1 MAYEIL
7 QIIGLFFLL
16 ILSGFFSGSETAILS
31 ISKAKV
37 RHLADDGDKRAKTL
51 YELLDDPH
59 KLLST
64 LLICN
69 NFVNIAASAIATSL
83 AIEFF
88 NSYGVAF
95 ATGGMTLLIL
105 TFGEITPK
113 RVAIRR
119 AERIS
124 LMVAGPIESL
134 SFVLYPIS
142 RVLNFLTDPIIKLSG
157 GDDRE
162 NTLVTEEEI
171 KTLVDVGEK
180 EGVFEE
186 AEREMIHRVFE
197 LGDTVVR
204 ELMTARTDMICLEV
218 KQSMEECL
226 DIITSHGY
234 SRIPVFEEKIDNIVG
249 VIYAKDLLQHLWKG
263 GDSQLES
270 IMRTPYFVP
279 ETKLVNELLKE
290 FQKGEIHMAI
300 IIDEYGGT
308 SGLLTIED
316 IIEEIVGNIFDEYDA
331 GEEEVKIIDENTFII
346 DSRMH
351 IDELAQLMK
360 CDIPEGDFDTAGGFV
375 FDLFDRVP
383 EQGEKIKFEN
393 HEISIEKIDKRRMKK
408 IRVKK
413 IKPKGHYYNPEEPE
427 VKEL

>member
-7 QIIGLFFLL
+7 KIIGLFFLL
-16 ILSGFFSGSETAILS
+16 ILSGLFSGSETAILS
-31 ISKAKV
+31 VSKAKV
-37 RHLADDGDKRAKTL
+37 RHLADDGVKSANTL
-51 YELLDDPH
+51 FKLLDDPH
-59 KLLST
+59 RLLST
-64 LLICN
+64 ILICN

-83 AIEFF
+83 AIEYF

-113 RVAIRR
+113 RIAIRH
-119 AERIS
+119 AERTS
-124 LMVAGPIESL
+124 LLVAGPIASI
-134 SFVLYPIS
+134 SFILYPIS
-142 RVLNFLTDPIIKLSG
+142 KVLNALTDPVIKLSG
-157 GDDRE
+157 GEDRE
-162 NTLVTEEEI
+162 NPLVTEEEI
-171 KTLVDVGEK
+171 KTLVDVGER

-197 LGDTVVR
+197 LGDTIVR

-218 KQSMEECL
+218 KQSMEECIDL
-226 DIITSHGY
+226 ITSHGY
-234 SRIPVFEEKIDNIVG
+234 SRIPVFEERVDNIVG
-249 VIYAKDLLQHLWKG
+249 VIYAKDILRHIWKG
-263 GDSQLES
+263 DKPQVKS
-270 IMRTPYFVP
+270 IMRSPYFIP
-279 ETKLVNELLKE
+279 ETNSVDELLKE

-316 IIEEIVGNIFDEYDA
+316 IIEEIVGNIFDEYDS
-331 GEEEVKIIDENTFII
+331 GEEEVKKINDNTFVI

-351 IDELAQLMK
+351 IDELAQLIK
-360 CDIPEGDFDTAGGFV
+360 CEIPEGDFDTAGGFV

-393 HEISIEKIDKRRMKK
+393 FEISIEKIDKRRMKK
-408 IRVKK
+408 IK
-413 IKPKGHYYNPEEPE
+413 IKKTNGEYGDPNPKGSE
-427 VKEL
+427 